1 MRKVVE
7 GSLAD
12 RFLRAIFDPKRIPAA
27 ASAAAERV
35 AIAAAAQ
42 HGGQWL
48 PFDICDAPR
57 ALQVLL
63 EVHPVRGHLRLVGSG
78 RDFGDCD
85 RVAVAWLSEDGEA
98 VLDSELFGNVACPG
112 LGAAIAAAEVE
123 RAEAAAQARAEA
135 AAKAAAQARAVEDA
149 KAAAWAT
156 QAAAAEERDARAWFR
171 ERFENALAALEVEGF
186 VSHAE
191 RMVLRTQHAAADA
204 ALRHMAPAV
213 AHDYDTKVVAEQV
226 IADLVADWVNGDLQA
241 AKPALS

>member
-7 GSLAD
+7 GSLD
-12 RFLRAIFDPKRIPAA
+12 DKFLRAIFDPKRIPAA

-57 ALQVLL
+57 ALQMLL
-63 EVHPVRGHLRLVGSG
+63 EVHPVRGHLRLAGSG

-112 LGAAIAAAEVE
+112 LEAAIAAAEVE
-123 RAEAAAQARAEA
+123 RAEAAAKAAAAARAEA
-135 AAKAAAQARAVEDA
+135 AAKV
-149 KAAAWAT
+149 AAWAT

-186 VSHAE
+186 LSHAE

-213 AHDYDTKVVAEQV
+213 AHDYEANTAAEQV
-226 IADLVADWVNGDLQA
+226 IADLVADWINGDLQA